1 MDKYSIVITTRGA
14 QFHKT
19 YSNLDD
25 ALENLREEAE
35 RGALDGRNKK
45 FMVSFVCEDSDQC
58 MRCTAGDDGEFC
70 NDCTEV

>member
-14 QFHKT
+14 QFCKT

-25 ALENLREEAE
+25 ALDNLKEEAR
-35 RGALDGRNKK
+35 RGALDGRNRT
-45 FMVSFVCEDSDQC
+45 FMVSFICENGDQC